1 MTYCRVYCVSSLLL
15 GCTTLSKVMDG
26 GSASLTLK
34 GRATGAP
41 SEGEGTPGV
50 HGFLIKAPLTWCL
63 AVQTMPPDGLA
74 HPQILGDGM
83 AGGQGP
89 SVIPSPGGQSSFS
102 GRTFTWSHPGVS
114 HNTTRSRVLSVI
126 HVLRQTQLHIVLP
139 GPYSNREDGK
149 KYGEA
154 VLTPGQQ
161 QRECHVSVKSAA
173 SQSKG
178 INHWWVDRGS
188 QPQERKMQQMTL
200 SGALS
205 ISQRKQLTRYM
216 YLWKLLSPVWLLA
229 IPGTAAHRNSPGKNT
244 GVGCHFLLQE
254 IFPTQGQNLC
264 FLHCQ
269 VDSLLSEP
277 QGSLCV
283 FVPIM
288 NFLK

>member
-114 HNTTRSRVLSVI
+114 HNTTRSRVLACTVYLLCVIGMFLNNSESQFSTLKTGMIFISVLI
-126 HVLRQTQLHIVLP
+126 FLGCIP
-139 GPYSNREDGK
+139 SSGI
-149 KYGEA
+149 A
-154 VLTPGQQ
+154 VL
-161 QRECHVSVKSAA
+161 CY
-173 SQSKG
+173 
-178 INHWWVDRGS
+178 IFMW
-188 QPQERKMQQMTL
+188 
-200 SGALS
+200 
-205 ISQRKQLTRYM
+205 
-216 YLWKLLSPVWLLA
+216 
-229 IPGTAAHRNSPGKNT
+229 GTSY
-244 GVGCHFLLQE
+244 C
-254 IFPTQGQNLC
+254 FP
-264 FLHCQ
+264 
-269 VDSLLSEP
+269 
-277 QGSLCV
+277 
-283 FVPIM
+283 
-288 NFLK
+288 